1 MSEFAG
7 VATID
12 PSTRRVPPLGGF
24 NLTVL
29 RIEMRRMMRNR
40 RTVIFTLLMPVLL
53 YLLIGTN
60 SEYTHERVGD
70 PGTFAHSTNVSGY
83 ILISMA
89 AYGAV
94 LAATSGG
101 AIVATERA
109 LGWSRQLR
117 LTPLSPVAY
126 IGVKAFVAMTMG
138 LMSVVAVNVVGTLTG
153 KIVMPTHVLVL
164 GAILAWLGSVVF
176 GAFGLFMGY
185 LLPSENV
192 MQILGPVMAGLAA
205 LGGLWFPIDPHT
217 LIGHISA
224 VSPIYGL
231 AHLARWPIFG
241 GAPHIGWLINLFV
254 WLALFV
260 AGAAWRMSKDT
271 ARV

>member
-1 MSEFAG
+1 MTVQS
-7 VATID
+7 ID
-12 PSTRRVPPLGGF
+12 TAARRVPALGGF
-24 NLTVL
+24 SPTVL
-29 RIEMRRMMRNR
+29 RIELRRMVRNR
-40 RTVIFTLLMPVLL
+40 RTIVFTLVMPVLL
-53 YLLIGTN
+53 YLIIGAN
-60 SEYTHERVGD
+60 DSYGNEKAGS
-70 PGTFAHSTNVSGY
+70 GNVSAY

-101 AIVATERA
+101 AMVANERA

-126 IGVKAFVAMTMG
+126 IATKAIVALAFG
-138 LMSVVAVNVVGTLTG
+138 ALSVLAVNVVGTLNG
-153 KIVMPTHVLVL
+153 KAEMPTHVWIEAAL
-164 GAILAWLGSVVF
+164 IAWAGSVVF

-192 MQILGPVMAGLAA
+192 MQVLGPVLAGLAA
-205 LGGLWFPIDPHT
+205 LGGLWFPIDSGTT
-217 LIGHISA
+217 LGHISA
-224 VSPIYGL
+224 LTPIYGL
-231 AHLARWPIFG
+231 AELARWPLYG
-241 GAPHIGWLINLFV
+241 GAPHVGWILNLAF
-254 WLALFV
+254 WLAVFV

>member
-1 MSEFAG
+1 MSA
-7 VATID
+7 ANID
-12 PSTRRVPPLGGF
+12 PQARSVPPLGGF
-24 NLTVL
+24 NTTML
-29 RIEMRRMMRNR
+29 RIELRRVLRNR
-40 RTVIFTLLMPVLL
+40 RAVIFTLVMPVLL
-53 YLLIGTN
+53 YLIIGTN
-60 SEYTHERVGD
+60 SQYTNDTAGS
-70 PGTFAHSTNVSGY
+70 GNVSAY

-101 AIVATERA
+101 AMVATERA

-126 IGVKAFVAMTMG
+126 ILVKAVVALALG
-138 LMSVVAVNVVGTLTG
+138 LGSVLAVNVVGAVNG
-153 KIVMPTHVLVL
+153 KAEMPTHVWIAAGV
-164 GAILAWLGSVVF
+164 IAWAGSIVF

-192 MQILGPVMAGLAA
+192 MQVLGPVLAGLAA
-205 LGGLWFPIDPHT
+205 LGGLWFPIDSDSV
-217 LIGHISA
+217 LGHISA
-224 VSPIYGL
+224 ATPIYGL
-231 AHLARWPIFG
+231 ANLARWPLYG
-241 GAPHIGWLINLFV
+241 GAPHLVWILNLLG

-260 AGAAWRMSKDT
+260 AGAAWRMSRDT

>member
-1 MSEFAG
+1 MTTQS
-7 VATID
+7 ID
-12 PSTRRVPPLGGF
+12 TASRRPPALGGF

-29 RIEMRRMMRNR
+29 GIELKRMVRNR
-40 RTVIFTLLMPVLL
+40 RTIIFTLIMPVLL
-53 YLLIGTN
+53 YLIIGSNDTY
-60 SEYTHERVGD
+60 SSD
-70 PGTFAHSTNVSGY
+70 PEGSGNVSAY

-101 AIVATERA
+101 AMVATERA

-117 LTPLSPVAY
+117 LTPLSPMAY
-126 IGVKAFVAMTMG
+126 ILTKAVISLAFGALSVA
-138 LMSVVAVNVVGTLTG
+138 AVNVVGKLNG
-153 KIVMPTHVLVL
+153 KAEMPTHVWIEAAL
-164 GAILAWLGSVVF
+164 IAWAGSIVF

-192 MQILGPVMAGLAA
+192 MQVLGPVLAGLAA
-205 LGGLWFPIDPHT
+205 LGGLWFPIAADST
-217 LIGHISA
+217 MGHISA
-224 VSPIYGL
+224 LTPIYGL
-231 AHLARWPIFG
+231 ANLARWPLYG
-241 GAPHIGWLINLFV
+241 GSPHLSWIINLV
-254 WLALFV
+254 AWLAVFV